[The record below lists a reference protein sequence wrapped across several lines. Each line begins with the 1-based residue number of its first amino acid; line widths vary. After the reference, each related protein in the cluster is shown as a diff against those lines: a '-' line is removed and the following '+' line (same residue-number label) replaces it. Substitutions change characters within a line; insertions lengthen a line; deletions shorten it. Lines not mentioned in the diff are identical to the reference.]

1 MSLTTDSSTP
11 QGRKITFIG
20 YAGIQRHAIAVLT
33 CPLHTT
39 VTNLPCP
46 TGSSHGSEPSLP
58 SSRLSIVWA
67 PALLQ
72 YRVMPSGKYLAG
84 QDSSGEFSSFSH
96 QPASQVT
103 DANCL
108 VERPA
113 VSRDF
118 FIHPLFAIPHSRDEL
133 SRTKPRSGAK
143 HP

>member
-1 MSLTTDSSTP
+1 MPTNHYSDEPPVSN
-11 QGRKITFIG
+11 RV
-20 YAGIQRHAIAVLT
+20 IAFR
-33 CPLHTT
+33 
-39 VTNLPCP
+39 
-46 TGSSHGSEPSLP
+46 EPSLP

-67 PALLQ
+67 PALLLV
-72 YRVMPSGKYLAG
+72 RVMPSGVCLAG
-84 QDSSGEFSSFSH
+84 QDSSGESSLFSH

-108 VERPA
+108 VGKPA

-118 FIHPLFAIPHSRDEL
+118 FIHPLFAVPHSLDEL